1 MKYFKKV
8 IARQKEEAKVASI
21 KNTKESIIFQ
31 LFNDFSTVE
40 SIEIFN
46 EISSRFNLE
55 LRNRSRDNTEE
66 NEEIREFLTK

>member
-1 MKYFKKV
+1 MEYFKKA
-8 IARQKEEAKVASI
+8 IAKQKEEAKISSI
-21 KNTKESIIFQ
+21 KNMKESIIFQ

-55 LRNRSRDNTEE
+55 LRNRNRKNTEE
-66 NEEIREFLTK
+66 NQGIREFLTK

>member
-1 MKYFKKV
+1 MEYFKKA
-8 IARQKEEAKVASI
+8 IARQKEEAKIASI
-21 KNTKESIIFQ
+21 KSIKESIIFQ

-55 LRNRSRDNTEE
+55 LRNRNRKNTEE
-66 NEEIREFLTK
+66 NQGIREFLTK